1 MHQGNKTHAKS
12 HVFKVTTC
20 MLGATFDTS
29 LSRSEM
35 VAIAFSPQ
43 APRSATIV
51 HDWAQRLFQKLINQP
66 ITKFLQNFMSYL
78 LTTTFFNRRD
88 YAVFVSPLARGGGR
102 GIKQHQLAPNV
113 KSSILPRKQ
122 CA

>member
-1 MHQGNKTHAKS
+1 MHQGIKTHAKS
-12 HVFKVTTC
+12 HVFKETTC

-43 APRSATIV
+43 APRSVTIV

-78 LTTTFFNRRD
+78 LTTTLFNRRH
-88 YAVFVSPLARGGGR
+88 YVVFVSPLAQGGWGDR
-102 GIKQHQLAPNV
+102 GIKQPQLPM
-113 KSSILPRKQ
+113 
-122 CA
+122 

>member
-1 MHQGNKTHAKS
+1 MC
-12 HVFKVTTC
+12 FKETTC

-43 APRSATIV
+43 PTRSATIV

-78 LTTTFFNRRD
+78 LTTTLFNRRD
-88 YAVFVSPLARGGGR
+88 YVVFVSPLAQGGGLGVGR
-102 GIKQHQLAPNV
+102 GIKQPQLAPNV
-113 KSSILPRKQ
+113 KPSILPRK
-122 CA
+122 